1 MGRGTRIMDVERK
14 PYKCPACGEEG
25 GIYPIIYGTGDLTNV
40 DLLFLYRK
48 EACAGGDNIPR
59 RPPIW
64 ECNYCGR
71 RFRKVNFDGT
81 DAPVKIRLLKNERK
95 GKIKFTSTDEDGN
108 QYQW

>member
-14 PYKCPACGEEG
+14 
-25 GIYPIIYGTGDLTNV
+25 L
-40 DLLFLYRK
+40 
-48 EACAGGDNIPR
+48 
-59 RPPIW
+59 
-64 ECNYCGR
+64 
-71 RFRKVNFDGT
+71 RKVNFDGT